1 MGNGRGVSVPVAN
14 FTKRVAVLG
23 IAMSSTIRPTES
35 PVESPAEQAVSHA
48 SLASSHVAPSPASRI
63 AAISAEIPLEI
74 HGSRKSPTDG
84 HPVEAFHEDT
94 VSVIVFPKGGIVR
107 LAAGVSKG
115 QMIAVTNLN
124 TQRGML
130 CRVANV
136 RTYPN
141 LKNYVEVEFTQPAAG
156 FWGVNFPQDAS
167 SPAQAP
173 AAPPPEQAAQP
184 PAPEAKK
191 ESASPKANPPAQH
204 APEIAASHP
213 ITDEPNLVHVSSDD
227 ETAAIEIASA
237 SKPADLKPEDFWGTS
252 FPTEMMETPAAP
264 RISSEPAAAPVPPA
278 RKTKSSK
285 SAAVA
290 PKANPENAEP
300 IELAIDG
307 DETWSEL
314 LSQLPTRP
322 EKPIPPRPL
331 EISDEEFHLESNV
344 PGSEAPVRPATVAEA
359 QVAKASPPESAIP
372 KFVPPDPQ
380 VISPAPHENYNP
392 ASPATLKE
400 LERLALGHLDVN
412 QDQPLA
418 QRAPKIPER
427 TKKSKRVATVP
438 VSPELASPDH
448 ANLDRSSEHRPASSA
463 AALHSFTSASGGSV
477 QESAQS
483 VLPGSEKLSF
493 GNFLKDPE
501 PRSSAQRVF
510 SEHSDVMTASLLAP
524 TAPLHAAQA
533 SRSGSGFFLA
543 AAAIVILGAGG
554 GWFFL
559 QNMTNAPAKPAVV
572 GKPWAEQTPLP
583 PGNLKPNAE
592 PYETANHGAEITSS
606 PSPANANSSSGTPE
620 TGLEVELTTAVTPP
634 AKNGTGPEPAATSQP
649 KPAGKRTSI
658 PPLNLSAPTSN
669 DDGPSSTNV
678 EPPPE
683 VSGRSAAASN
693 GDAFN
698 KIGANTSSNIPRP
711 TVSNPAPVVPSGGDV
726 KQPHLIWS
734 EAPVYPV
741 LAKQANIQGDV
752 KIDATIDPSGHVAK
766 MKIISGPMLLQ
777 QAAMTAVRQWK
788 YAPSTLDGKP
798 VSSQLVITVEFRR

>member
-1 MGNGRGVSVPVAN
+1 
-14 FTKRVAVLG
+14 
-23 IAMSSTIRPTES
+23 MSSTIRPAESPFES
-35 PVESPAEQAVSHA
+35 PVDQAGSHVSP
-48 SLASSHVAPSPASRI
+48 ASSHAAPSPASRI

-84 HPVEAFHEDT
+84 HPVEAFHEET

-107 LAAGVSKG
+107 LAAVVAKG

-141 LKNYVEVEFTQPAAG
+141 LKNYVEVEFTQPASG
-156 FWGVNFPQDAS
+156 FWGVSFPQDAS

-173 AAPPPEQAAQP
+173 TLAPPEQAAQP
-184 PAPEAKK
+184 PAPVADK
-191 ESASPKANPPAQH
+191 ESASPKANPPAQR
-204 APEIAASHP
+204 AREIATSHP
-213 ITDEPNLVHVSSDD
+213 VAEEPNLVHVSSDD

-237 SKPADLKPEDFWGTS
+237 TKPADLKPEDFWGTS
-252 FPTEMMETPAAP
+252 FPTEMMDTAATPST
-264 RISSEPAAAPVPPA
+264 SSESAAAPLPAA
-278 RKTKSSK
+278 RKSKSSK
-285 SAAVA
+285 PAAVA
-290 PKANPENAEP
+290 PETNAENEEP

-331 EISDEEFHLESNV
+331 EISDEEFHLESNTTA
-344 PGSEAPVRPATVAEA
+344 SDAPIHPATVAGS
-359 QVAKASPPESAIP
+359 QVAKASPPKSANP
-372 KFVPPDPQ
+372 KFVPPDLPA
-380 VISPAPHENYNP
+380 ISPATHENYNP
-392 ASPATLKE
+392 ASPAALKE

-418 QRAPKIPER
+418 HRAPKTPER
-427 TKKSKRVATVP
+427 NKKPKRVSPVP

-448 ANLDRSSEHRPASSA
+448 ANLDRLSEHRPASSA
-463 AALHSFTSASGGSV
+463 AALHSFTSTSTSGS
-477 QESAQS
+477 QEPSQSAP
-483 VLPGSEKLSF
+483 PGSEKLSF

-510 SEHSDVMTASLLAP
+510 SDHSDVMTASLLTP
-524 TAPLHAAQA
+524 TPPLHAAQT

-559 QNMTNAPAKPAVV
+559 QNMSNAPAKPSVV

-606 PSPANANSSSGTPE
+606 PSPAGANSDAGTPE

-634 AKNGTGPEPAATSQP
+634 AKNGTGPEPTATSQP
-649 KPAGKRTSI
+649 RPAGKRTSI
-658 PPLNLSAPTSN
+658 PPLNLSAPTSD
-669 DDGPSSTNV
+669 DDGPSSTHV

-698 KIGANTSSNIPRP
+698 KIGANTSANIPRP
-711 TVSNPAPVVPSGGDV
+711 TVSNPTPVVASGGDV

-734 EAPVYPV
+734 EAPVYPI

-752 KIDATIDPSGHVAK
+752 KIDATIDASGRVAK
-766 MKIISGPMLLQ
+766 MNIISGPMLLQ
-777 QAAMTAVRQWK
+777 QAAMTAVRRWK